1 MLTFLAILTAALMT
15 VAAILVIAS
24 DIRSDRRTGR

>member
-1 MLTFLAILTAALMT
+1 VGLEDGRGRVVR

-24 DIRSDRRTGR
+24 DLILRYTRGV